1 MKLEELRNVPFRA
14 QDLKTVFPDCKDLP
28 GKIKR
33 LEQTQEIIRMKRG
46 WYVVAPTISR
56 EMLSP
61 YLIANHIYGP
71 SYISM
76 ETALRFYGL
85 IPEAVYQTI
94 SVTLGV
100 ARSYMTPLGSFRY
113 IHATMPYYATGITMA
128 TEAGISF
135 LIATPEKALC
145 DLIVFTPRLNLRYR
159 EEVLRYLEEDIRLDM
174 DDFARMDISLLRACA
189 ASSRKKPMI
198 NQLIKLLEQ

>member
-1 MKLEELRNVPFRA
+1 
-14 QDLKTVFPDCKDLP
+14 
-28 GKIKR
+28 
-33 LEQTQEIIRMKRG
+33 
-46 WYVVAPTISR
+46 
-56 EMLSP
+56 
-61 YLIANHIYGP
+61 
-71 SYISM
+71 
-76 ETALRFYGL
+76 
-85 IPEAVYQTI
+85 
-94 SVTLGV
+94 
-100 ARSYMTPLGSFRY
+100 
-113 IHATMPYYATGITMA
+113 MPYYATGITMA